1 MFEFF
6 ILKVIFVDHQKLI
19 FLAFCLK
26 LLKTFEMKKKSFNF
40 KIKKIGT
47 FKMSSCNYFYG
58 KTV

>member
-6 ILKVIFVDHQKLI
+6 ILKVIFVDHQKRI

-26 LLKTFEMKKKSFNF
+26 LIKTFEMKKKSFNF
-40 KIKKIGT
+40 KIKK
-47 FKMSSCNYFYG
+47 MSNYNYFYG